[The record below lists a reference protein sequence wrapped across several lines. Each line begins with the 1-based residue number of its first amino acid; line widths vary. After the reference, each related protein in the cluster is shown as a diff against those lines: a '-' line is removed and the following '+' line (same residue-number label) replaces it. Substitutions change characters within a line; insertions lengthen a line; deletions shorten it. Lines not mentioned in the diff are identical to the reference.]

1 VIRITP
7 QVLDWLGSSGRPR
20 CRRTPVAAVME
31 RTLVHPACRYHG
43 RSPGWNRQMKGKI
56 LLLCALPVIGYV
68 GVKLYLHIH
77 VGKTVDA
84 MVAQMSPYADVS
96 YESVTSTFDGRIG
109 VSNVKIRPRFVDDE
123 VRIEEVSFKLP
134 SMMYLLELE
143 SRVQNQDPPEELSM
157 KVHGVALSTRGKLV
171 EAWEDSMFEDDSE
184 GRLAAF
190 ENCVTRTNLPTQM
203 YLLNYDEIRGS
214 FEVGYYYD
222 LERGHFV
229 VHGTVGQIEAY
240 EFSGDLAVV
249 MPTFDSFAMMTAF
262 SNPQIARASLEI
274 TDAGYFDRVFDY
286 CAEGDKL
293 VKQDVISLLTKDLL
307 EMFDDLPMKPDQPL
321 LDAYTQFIAEG
332 SKITITA
339 HPSEPQQLQYLSLYA
354 PEDVPALLNIQ
365 TQVN

>member
-1 VIRITP
+1 
-7 QVLDWLGSSGRPR
+7 
-20 CRRTPVAAVME
+20 
-31 RTLVHPACRYHG
+31 
-43 RSPGWNRQMKGKI
+43 MKGKI
-56 LLLCALPVIGYV
+56 LLLLALPVIGYV
-68 GVKLYLHIH
+68 GVKLYLHIQ

-84 MVAQMSPYADVS
+84 IVAQMSPYADIS

-109 VSNVKIRPRFVDDE
+109 VSNVRIRPRAVDDE

-134 SMMYLLELE
+134 SMMYLLDLE
-143 SRVQNQDPPEELSM
+143 SRVQNQNPPEELSV
-157 KVHGVALSTRGKLV
+157 KVHDVALSTRGKLV
-171 EAWEDSMFEDDSE
+171 QAWEDQMFAEDSA

-203 YLLNYDEIRGS
+203 YLLEYDEIRGS

-229 VHGTVGQIEAY
+229 VHGTAGQIDAY

-249 MPTFDSFAMMTAF
+249 MPNFDSFAMMSAF
-262 SNPQIARASLEI
+262 SNPQIARASLQI
-274 TDAGYFDRVFDY
+274 TDAGYFDRVFNY
-286 CAEGDKL
+286 CARGDQRS
-293 VKQDVISLLTKDLL
+293 KQDVIALLTEDLL

-321 LDAYTQFIAEG
+321 MDAYTQFIEQG

-339 HPSEPQQLQYLSLYA
+339 EPHEPQKLQYLSLYA